1 MAGMDIIEYAKTVAD
16 NVAEAMESAGLS
28 VLATSE
34 KTGIARTTLNRR
46 LENPGISPFT
56 VLELAQ
62 ISSATGVSLDVLTK
76 ASERS
81 ALAGKEVE

>member
-1 MAGMDIIEYAKTVAD
+1 MDIIEYAKAVAR
-16 NVAEAMESAGLS
+16 NVSTAMDDAGLS

-62 ISSATGVSLDVLTK
+62 ISDATGVSLETLT
-76 ASERS
+76 ASKHPS
-81 ALAGKEVE
+81 ALADKEVLP